1 MPAPIAIKKPQLLE
15 IHGHQ
20 RQDPYYWM
28 NDRENQE
35 VIDHLNAENDYL
47 KEVMKPTEL
56 LQKELFEEMKGR
68 IKEQDESVPYFKS
81 GISGIHDLKKEA
93 NTPCT
98 VGNLGV

>member
-35 VIDHLNAENDYL
+35 VIDHLNAENTYL
-47 KEVMKPTEL
+47 KEVMKPTEV

-81 GISGIHDLKKEA
+81 GYFWYTRYEK
-93 NTPCT
+93 
-98 VGNLGV
+98 